1 MHGAA
6 EAADLHLFVDAA
18 LLGGVAA
25 VCAGGEAALEEGDG
39 VGVAVV
45 FGNCDG
51 GPILAFVGGTD
62 HVNLGA
68 VLDEAAADFGVAV
81 RA

>member
-25 VCAGGEAALEEGDG
+25 VCAGGEASLEEGDG
-39 VGVAVV
+39 VGMASCL
-45 FGNCDG
+45 GDGDG
-51 GPILAFVGGTD
+51 GPRF
-62 HVNLGA
+62 
-68 VLDEAAADFGVAV
+68 
-81 RA
+81 